1 MVKRGPDLGARRPR
15 AARRAATARAVLRSA
30 LALSLAVAL
39 PAGAPFPARAGRG
52 APLAAYRGL
61 GAWVDIYDEAEMA
74 DPEGTVQRMAAYGV
88 RTVYLETSN
97 YSREQVIVWREAAGR
112 FIEAAHAAGMRI
124 VAWYLPGF
132 ENLRRDLR
140 RTRAA
145 IAFESPSGQRFD
157 SFALDIEATVVDDPA
172 ERTRRLLRLSRRI
185 RELVGPAYPLG
196 AITPNPV
203 RLVVYPD
210 RWPGFPWRE
219 LAGIYDVF
227 LPMTYFGYDVEGRA
241 RAYAYVRRAVEL
253 IREQTGVPGVPIHAI
268 GGIANDLDAGEV
280 EGYVRAAREHGLL
293 GASLYDF
300 DTSGPEDWA
309 ELAGF
314 PANPRQSPPLPVP
327 VGETAAMGN
336 LPRGDRT
343 HPKEV
348 FFRAGPLA
356 GSWTLRFQIFDLQA
370 GEVSVWAN
378 WRKVADLTA
387 GRRDRWSATRSV
399 TLPDEVLRDAAENS
413 IAFVAAGDFPDWS
426 VWGVRAV
433 ELVAGPAPAARPA
446 VSPQHAQSEHMG
458 AATMRWSR
466 TYGLVPVW
474 STTPAAN
481 PSPSRSRSQTR

>member
-1 MVKRGPDLGARRPR
+1 MRGGTLPGPLGHRREHRAPR
-15 AARRAATARAVLRSA
+15 ARAPFRLA
-30 LALSLAVAL
+30 LALLLAAAL
-39 PAGAPFPARAGRG
+39 PAGSPLPAQAGRG

-61 GAWVDIYDEAEMA
+61 GAWVDIYDEAQMA

-88 RTVYLETSN
+88 RTVYFETSN
-97 YSREQVIVWREAAGR
+97 YSREQVIVWRDAAGR

-219 LAGIYDVF
+219 LARIYDVF

-253 IREQTGVPGVPIHAI
+253 IREQTGIANVPIHAI

-314 PANPRQSPPLPVP
+314 PVNPRQSPPLPVP
-327 VGETAAMGN
+327 VGATPAMGN

-356 GSWTLRFQIFDLQA
+356 GSWTLRFQLFDLQA

-387 GRRDRWSATRSV
+387 GRRNRWSATRSV
-399 TLPDEVLRDAAENS
+399 TLPDEVLRDGAENS

-433 ELVAGPAPAARPA
+433 ELVGGAPAAQPVA
-446 VSPQHAQSEHMG
+446 AQAAQSEQVG

-466 TYGLVPVW
+466 TYGLLPVW

-481 PSPSRSRSQTR
+481 PSPTRSPSHAA